1 MSSWPTSDS
10 DAYFIDYTKCKLK
23 NVINIKKTT
32 SMGMFLKKL
41 GVKQYNYNS
50 KTHTLDFICG
60 KCYCISNVDDDDDAE
75 YEDVWWTIKMNNKN
89 LEEIAKRCTDIFI
102 KTNLRHIKLNI
113 IEDKK
118 RQYTEYYTN
127 SEMSEQEYNN
137 KLAVL
142 NKKIAKINATYNKEF
157 R

>member
-1 MSSWPTSDS
+1 
-10 DAYFIDYTKCKLK
+10 
-23 NVINIKKTT
+23 
-32 SMGMFLKKL
+32 
-41 GVKQYNYNS
+41 
-50 KTHTLDFICG
+50 
-60 KCYCISNVDDDDDAE
+60 
-75 YEDVWWTIKMNNKN
+75 MNNKN
-89 LEEIAKRCTDIFI
+89 LEEIAKRCADIFI

-127 SEMSEQEYNN
+127 SEMPEQEYNN

-142 NKKIAKINATYNKEF
+142 NKEIAKINATYNKEF

>member
-1 MSSWPTSDS
+1 
-10 DAYFIDYTKCKLK
+10 
-23 NVINIKKTT
+23 
-32 SMGMFLKKL
+32 
-41 GVKQYNYNS
+41 
-50 KTHTLDFICG
+50 
-60 KCYCISNVDDDDDAE
+60 
-75 YEDVWWTIKMNNKN
+75 MNNKN
-89 LEEIAKRCTDIFI
+89 LEEIAKRCANIFI
-102 KTNLRHIKLNI
+102 KTNLRYTKLNI

-142 NKKIAKINATYNKEF
+142 NKEIAKINATYNKEF